1 MTLNDNRY
9 VPDYLRSKY
18 ELLGTVTFTALVSI
32 VVLLLRIPFS
42 HNAWFRLGNSVFFVF
57 TLLFA
62 AFCLL
67 LIIFSRAVMYRT
79 RKDFRMKWW
88 VYVLWCAM
96 EVILCCVLYTIFT
109 MTIAKPEN
117 STALKIFLSS
127 ISYGI
132 LSLGV
137 PYAISAMYFI
147 ITHQEKT
154 IRLMNLR
161 NIPDGTPADSTVS
174 SSSGL
179 QKITLFDNSGS
190 LKLSVDSRDLYYIE
204 SDDNYIKVWYTD
216 ASGELKMYMLRC
228 RLKTVEESFLGSDL
242 VRCHRKF
249 IVNMAKVKVIRKERD
264 GYVLDLDSDKIEP
277 IPVTRTYAEN
287 VLGK

>member
-1 MTLNDNRY
+1 MTLPDNKY

-18 ELLGTVTFTALVSI
+18 ELIGTVTFTALVSI

-42 HNAWFRLGNSVFFVF
+42 QNAWFRLGNSVFFVF

-67 LIIFSRAVMYRT
+67 LIIFSRAMMYRT

-88 VYVLWCAM
+88 AYILWCSL
-96 EVILCCVLYTIFT
+96 EVLLCCVMYTAFT
-109 MTIAKPEN
+109 VTIARPEH

-127 ISYGI
+127 ISYGL

-137 PYAISAMYFI
+137 PYAIAAMYFI

-161 NIPDGTPADSTVS
+161 NVPDDTP
-174 SSSGL
+174 SGSVAPEDNL

-190 LKLSVDSRDLYYIE
+190 LKLSVDARDLYYIE

-216 ASGELKMYMLRC
+216 AAGELKMYMLRC
-228 RLKTVEESFLGSDL
+228 RLKTVEESFLGTDL

-264 GYVLDLDSDKIEP
+264 GYVLDLDSDKIDP

-287 VLGK
+287 VLGR